1 MEEAMNKTLT
11 VGNVTFGNGEWR
23 KYKNK
28 VQFYDQK
35 KNPWFALIK
44 NRFGSL
50 FFVETAYTPE
60 GKMWYFQSTCST
72 TDEKIGL
79 TFKMKSEIAE
89 TLWDE
94 AGGKLR

>member
-1 MEEAMNKTLT
+1 MNKTLS
-11 VGNVTFGNGEWR
+11 VGNLTFNQGEWK

-28 VQFYDQK
+28 VQFFNQE
-35 KNPWFALIK
+35 KNPWFALIR
-44 NRFGSL
+44 NSLGSL

-79 TFKMKSEIAE
+79 SSKMKSELAE
-89 TLWDE
+89 SLWE
-94 AGGKLR
+94 AVSQ